1 MAFYCKEEHFVNI
14 NASDIIIIALIVV
27 AALLAGAYYL
37 NKKTMRRMIQAQD
50 FINQNRM
57 TVQAFIIDK
66 KQEKPSAAN
75 LPKAVFD
82 QLPKMAKMRKAN
94 LVKAKIGPQI
104 VTLMCDKPVYE
115 VLPVKKSLKVDIA
128 GMYIVSVTGMNLADK
143 KKKSFTEKMTTR
155 MNSMVSDQSEK
166 AKNKK

>member
-50 FINQNRM
+50 FIDQNRM

-66 KQEKPSAAN
+66 K
-75 LPKAVFD
+75 LP
-82 QLPKMAKMRKAN
+82 LP
-94 LVKAKIGPQI
+94 
-104 VTLMCDKPVYE
+104 TC
-115 VLPVKKSLKVDIA
+115 LKLFSISCPRWQKCVRQ
-128 GMYIVSVTGMNLADK
+128 TW
-143 KKKSFTEKMTTR
+143 
-155 MNSMVSDQSEK
+155 
-166 AKNKK
+166 

>member
-50 FINQNRM
+50 FIDQNRM

-66 KQEKPSAAN
+66 KPSAAN

>member
-50 FINQNRM
+50 FIDQNRM

-66 KQEKPSAAN
+66 KQEKPSATN

-82 QLPKMAKMRKAN
+82 QLPKMAKCVR
-94 LVKAKIGPQI
+94 Q
-104 VTLMCDKPVYE
+104 TW
-115 VLPVKKSLKVDIA
+115 
-128 GMYIVSVTGMNLADK
+128 
-143 KKKSFTEKMTTR
+143 
-155 MNSMVSDQSEK
+155 
-166 AKNKK
+166 